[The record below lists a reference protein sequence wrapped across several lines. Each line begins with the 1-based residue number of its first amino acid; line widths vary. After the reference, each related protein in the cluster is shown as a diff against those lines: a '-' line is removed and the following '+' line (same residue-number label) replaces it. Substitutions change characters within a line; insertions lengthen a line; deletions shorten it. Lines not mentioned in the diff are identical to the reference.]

1 MDDQEYTI
9 GDDALT
15 IIVDPFEPANE
26 DDIYCLLGI
35 HYVHVAEVSAEIA
48 DIFSSTSDGLTHTFQ
63 TDDGTILSSAD
74 SETFTVTLSLEITS
88 CTGT

>member
-15 IIVDPFEPANE
+15 IIVDPFEPASE
-26 DDIYCLLGI
+26 DLYCLSGV

-48 DIFSSTSDGLTHTFQ
+48 DIFYSTSDGLTHTFE
-63 TDDGTILSSAD
+63 TYDDTILSGAD
-74 SETFTVTLSLEITS
+74 SATFTVTLSLEITS

>member
-15 IIVDPFEPANE
+15 IIVDPFEPASE
-26 DDIYCLLGI
+26 DLYCLSGV

-48 DIFSSTSDGLTHTFQ
+48 DIFSSTSDGLTHTF
-63 TDDGTILSSAD
+63 
-74 SETFTVTLSLEITS
+74 
-88 CTGT
+88 